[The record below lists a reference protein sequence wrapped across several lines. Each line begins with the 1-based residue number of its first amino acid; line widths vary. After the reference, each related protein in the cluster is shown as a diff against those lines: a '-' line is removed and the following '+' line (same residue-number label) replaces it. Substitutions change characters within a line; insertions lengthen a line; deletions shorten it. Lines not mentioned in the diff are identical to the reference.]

1 MTGQLDL
8 PNALRA
14 VENCLNEAA
23 RRLAFIQDP
32 PEYSEYLDL
41 DVDVVVERAFLTLLL
56 LSETMELEH
65 FRDIILCEY
74 EKARQQK
81 NGIGAAEADSSGD
94 LQLLADAQIRNL
106 VEAFKG
112 IYGLDEGRSARTV
125 VDILDV
131 LRNTEYSLVSPKAM
145 TSPANESELHERIE
159 AILRCVYPDLKHKP
173 TISKPIK
180 NFEPD
185 TGIPSIK
192 TLIEY
197 KYVADQ
203 MDVARVSDEIL
214 ADTQGYR
221 SRDWNRFIYLI
232 YETSRLQSEKK
243 WSMHLEE
250 CGRPRNTDVVVIRGD
265 RPAKSSAKRAR
276 IDSKKPVSPASPKR
290 SRT

>member
-1 MTGQLDL
+1 MGVVMIGHPDL
-8 PNALRA
+8 QEAMRA
-14 VENCLNEAA
+14 VEGCLNEAA
-23 RRLAFIQDP
+23 HRLALIQDP
-32 PEYSEYLDL
+32 PEYSEYCDL
-41 DVDVVVERAFLTLLL
+41 DVDIVVERAFLMLLL
-56 LSETMELEH
+56 LSEAMGLEH
-65 FRDIILCEY
+65 FREFILREY
-74 EKARQQK
+74 ESARQQE

-94 LQLLADAQIRNL
+94 LQLLADPQIRNL

-112 IYGLDEGRSARTV
+112 IYGLKDEHSARTV
-125 VDILDV
+125 IDILDV
-131 LRNTEYSLVSPKAM
+131 LRNTEYSLASPKGM

-203 MDVARVSDEIL
+203 TDVARVSDEIL
-214 ADTQGYR
+214 ADTQGYK
-221 SRDWNRFIYLI
+221 SRDWHRFIYLI

-250 CGRPRNTDVVVIRGD
+250 CGNPRNTQVVVIRGETP
-265 RPAKSSAKRAR
+265 RVKTRKGTP
-276 IDSKKPVSPASPKR
+276 KKTK
-290 SRT
+290 